1 MLACV
6 YIPCCPANSCV
17 IGFLTLMP
25 LTASLRSGR
34 ELRLYIVSWSPILRV
49 GALAYHSGGGMTL
62 TMPDFIPCL
71 SILSM
76 KRLKLRNWS
85 MVCINDS

>member
-1 MLACV
+1 M
-6 YIPCCPANSCV
+6 
-17 IGFLTLMP
+17 F

-34 ELRLYIVSWSPILRV
+34 EPRLKYELVRGQMSFRSAV
-49 GALAYHSGGGMTL
+49 TYHSEGGMTL
-62 TMPDFIPCL
+62 TMPDFMPCL

-85 MVCINDS
+85 MVYTFDD

>member
-1 MLACV
+1 M
-6 YIPCCPANSCV
+6 
-17 IGFLTLMP
+17 IGFLTLID

-34 ELRLYIVSWSPILRV
+34 EPRLEKTVSELYCHINVVART
-49 GALAYHSGGGMTL
+49 YHSAGGMTL

-85 MVCINDS
+85 MVYIKEY